1 MMTATDIIAKA
12 RSGFRPKVGIILGSG
27 LGPMGDD
34 VTDTTRIDYGELP
47 GFPKPSVEGHA
58 GRLLLGKV
66 GKTPVAVLQGR
77 SHYYE
82 HGRADAMKVPVRTL
96 HAIGCEALVLTN
108 AGGSL
113 DAAIQPGSIMAI
125 NDHVNLVQSSPLY
138 DETGNSRFVDMVGAY
153 DAGLREAAQKAAKAV
168 GVKLP
173 EGVYVWFSGPQFE
186 TPAEVKFARLIGGTA
201 AGMSTVP
208 EVILARQLG
217 MKVAA
222 FSIITNLGAGMSDA
236 PLSHEHTMKI
246 AQSAA
251 GDLRRLL
258 NHLLANWSL

>member
-1 MMTATDIIAKA
+1 MSAVDIIARAKP
-12 RSGFRPKVGIILGSG
+12 GFRPKVGIILGSG

-34 VTDTTRIDYGELP
+34 VADPARIEYGDLP
-47 GFPKPSVEGHA
+47 GFPRPSVEGHA
-58 GRLLLGKV
+58 GRLLLGQV

-113 DAAIQPGSIMAI
+113 DAAIQPGAIMAI
-125 NDHVNLVQSSPLY
+125 SDHINLVQSSPLY

-153 DAGLREAAQKAAKAV
+153 DAGLRAAAQKAAQAV

-222 FSIITNLGAGMSDA
+222 FSIITNLGAGMGNA

-246 AQSAA
+246 ANQAA

-258 NHLLANWSL
+258 NHLLVNWPL

>member
-1 MMTATDIIAKA
+1 MMSAVDIIAKA
-12 RSGFRPKVGIILGSG
+12 KPGFRPKVGIVLGSG
-27 LGPMGDD
+27 LGPMGND
-34 VTDTTRIDYGELP
+34 VAGATLLDYGDLP

-58 GRLLLGKV
+58 GRLLLGWI
-66 GKTPVAVLQGR
+66 GKTAVAVLQGR

-82 HGRADAMKVPVRTL
+82 HGRADAMKAPVRTL
-96 HAIGCEALVLTN
+96 HAIGCEALILTN

-113 DAAIQPGSIMAI
+113 DAAIGPGSIMAI
-125 NDHVNLVQSSPLY
+125 ADHINLVQGSPLY
-138 DETGNSRFVDMVGAY
+138 DEVGNSRFVDMVGAY
-153 DAGLREAAQKAAKAV
+153 DSGLRAAAQSAAKSA
-168 GVKLP
+168 GITLH

-186 TPAEVKFARLIGGTA
+186 TPAEVKFARIIGGTA

-217 MKVAA
+217 LKVAA

-246 AQSAA
+246 AEIAA

-258 NHLLANWSL
+258 NRLVTDWPA

>member
-1 MMTATDIIAKA
+1 MTGAVDVIARA
-12 RSGFRPKVGIILGSG
+12 RPGFKPKLGIILGSG

-34 VTDTTRIDYGELP
+34 VADATAIEYSELP
-47 GFPKPSVEGHA
+47 GFPKPSVQGHA
-58 GRLLLGKV
+58 GRLLLGLV
-66 GKTPVAVLQGR
+66 GKVPVAVLQGR

-96 HAIGCEALVLTN
+96 QAIGCEALVLTN

-113 DAAIQPGSIMAI
+113 DAAMPPGSIMAI
-125 NDHVNLVQSSPLY
+125 SDHINLVQASPLY
-138 DETGNSRFVDMVGAY
+138 DEAGNSRFVDMVGAY
-153 DAGLREAAQKAAKAV
+153 DAGLREAARRAAQAV
-168 GVKLP
+168 GVMLH

-246 AQSAA
+246 ADGAA

-258 NHLLANWSL
+258 NRLISDWPL